1 MTWRA
6 IVGAVASVLAGVL
19 ALLSVVSGWVQTMTT
34 DTDRVVALF
43 APLAQ
48 APAVQELLNAQ
59 LTDAISRPLPLGDT
73 EVVRGLVGRT
83 VAGFTSSE
91 LFASAWT
98 TSLRLSHA
106 EVSALLRDEPGRV
119 AVDGGLVQLRLA
131 PFVEALKQPLR
142 DAGVPMIDRLPDVT
156 ATIPLVQI
164 DPNLVPRVQTA
175 YRYLVA
181 LADVLPWLVLG
192 CVLLALW
199 AWPSLRRGLLWVG
212 LSLLAGAAVLWA
224 VLSVA
229 GRTAAGLLA
238 DGLEPVANV
247 VLSAALHPMRE
258 PALAIAV
265 LGLGLTFLGAMIVTD
280 PRKVG

>member
-1 MTWRA
+1 M
-6 IVGAVASVLAGVL
+6 
-19 ALLSVVSGWVQTMTT
+19 
-34 DTDRVVALF
+34 
-43 APLAQ
+43 
-48 APAVQELLNAQ
+48 
-59 LTDAISRPLPLGDT
+59 
-73 EVVRGLVGRT
+73 
-83 VAGFTSSE
+83 
-91 LFASAWT
+91 
-98 TSLRLSHA
+98 
-106 EVSALLRDEPGRV
+106 
-119 AVDGGLVQLRLA
+119 
-131 PFVEALKQPLR
+131 
-142 DAGVPMIDRLPDVT
+142 T
-156 ATIPLVQI
+156 ATILLVQI